1 MYNNGFSKEEKE
13 LFRSQ
18 RIFGRDEWSDMRA
31 TFKGM
36 GFGDDD
42 LERPI
47 IGIANTWSEINPGHT
62 NLRMLAEK
70 VKSGIYRAGGT
81 PVEFGTIGICD
92 GVPTGNEGNYYVLPH
107 REIITNSIEVM
118 AEGNRLDGLVLMGSC
133 DKIVPAL
140 LMAAARL
147 NIPAIVVNGGPMLSG
162 PVFNGRK
169 SDVVSPV
176 EATGL
181 RSIGECSYEE
191 LCDIEDTCA
200 PTCGSC
206 SYMGTANTMC
216 CLSEALGLTL
226 SGTAMIPAVYNDRIR
241 ASFKAGETIVELVRK
256 NITVDKIITKES
268 IENAIKVLMAI
279 GGSTNAV
286 LHLSAIAHEAGID
299 TSFVLDTI
307 DELSYNEVPLLVK
320 VNPSADKFDVTDF
333 YYSGGV
339 PQLMKEMK
347 SMLNLDCLTVDGA
360 TVGENIDGFRSK
372 YGEVNREI
380 IRSLSDPFS
389 TVSSLSVIKGNLAP
403 DTGIA
408 KPNTTSHARFTGEAI
423 VFESE
428 EACNEAVLQHKV
440 REGHVIVIR
449 YEGPKGGPGM
459 REMYKALKLLKG
471 QHLDEKTALITDGR
485 FSGTNNGCFVGH
497 ISPEAAEGGPIA
509 IVENGDKITIDFENR
524 NLQLHLTDDEIAE
537 RLKNWS
543 YKPKE
548 LKGYLATYAKLAN
561 SANKGAILE

>member
-1 MYNNGFSKEEKE
+1 MCNNSFNEEEKKK
-13 LFRSQ
+13 LRSQ
-18 RIFGRDEWSDMRA
+18 RILGRDEWSDMRA

-36 GFGDDD
+36 GFGDND
-42 LERPI
+42 LERPV
-47 IGIANTWSEINPGHT
+47 IGVANTWSEINPGHT

-107 REIITNSIEVM
+107 REIITNSIEAM
-118 AEGNRLDGLVLMGSC
+118 TEGNRLDGIVLMGSC

-140 LMAAARL
+140 LMAAARM

-169 SDVVSPV
+169 SDIVSPV
-176 EATGL
+176 EAMGL
-181 RSIGECSYEE
+181 RSIGECSYDA
-191 LCDIEDTCA
+191 LCDLEDTCT

-216 CLSEALGLTL
+216 CLSEVLGLTL
-226 SGTAMIPAVYNDRIR
+226 SGTSMIPAVFNDRIR
-241 ASFKAGETIVELVRK
+241 ASFKAGERIVDLVRK
-256 NITVDKIITKES
+256 NITVDKLITKES
-268 IENAIKVLMAI
+268 IKNAIKVLMAI

-307 DELSYNEVPLLVK
+307 DELSYNKVPLLLK
-320 VNPSADKFDVTDF
+320 VNPSSEYDVTDF
-333 YYSGGV
+333 HYSGGV
-339 PQLMKEMK
+339 PQVMKEMK
-347 SMLNLDCLTVDGA
+347 SILNLDCLTVDGN
-360 TVGENIDGFRSK
+360 TIGENIDGFRNK
-372 YGEVNREI
+372 YGEVDRVILRPLDN
-380 IRSLSDPFS
+380 PFS
-389 TVSSLSVIKGNLAP
+389 TVSSLSIIKGNLAP
-403 DTGIA
+403 DTGVA
-408 KPNTTSHARFTGEAI
+408 KPNTTSHTCFTGEAI

-497 ISPEAAEGGPIA
+497 ISPEAADGGPIA
-509 IVENGDKITIDFENR
+509 IVEDGDKITIDFENR
-524 NLQLHLTDDEIAE
+524 DLHLHLTEEEIAE
-537 RLKNWS
+537 RFKNWS
-543 YKPKE
+543 YEPKK

-561 SANKGAILE
+561 SANKGAILG